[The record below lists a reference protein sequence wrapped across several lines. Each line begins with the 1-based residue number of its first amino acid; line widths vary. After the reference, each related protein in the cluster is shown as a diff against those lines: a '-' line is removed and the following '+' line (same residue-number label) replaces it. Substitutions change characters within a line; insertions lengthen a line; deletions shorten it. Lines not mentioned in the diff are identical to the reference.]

1 MKLETYKQIQRAVAA
16 GMGIV
21 VAVGVVLNNLLLPL
35 TGLTLGMLILFLSR
49 RDVKERVNDERTATI
64 NLKSSQ
70 ATLSITIVTLSLV
83 GLALVMLS
91 RAGYLPYEEMGF
103 QVAMLGLLIMAL
115 KAFFDWYYS
124 NRFGG

>member
-1 MKLETYKQIQRAVAA
+1 MKLESYKQIQRAVAA

-35 TGLTLGMLILFLSR
+35 AGLTLGMLLLFLSR
-49 RDVKERVNDERTATI
+49 TDVKERVSDERTATI
-64 NLKSSQ
+64 NMRSSQ

-83 GLALVMLS
+83 GLAVAMLS
-91 RAGYLPYEEMGF
+91 RAGYLPYEELGF
-103 QVAMLGLLIMAL
+103 QIAMLGLSIMAL
-115 KAFFDWYYS
+115 KAFFDWYYR

>member
-35 TGLTLGMLILFLSR
+35 AGLTLGMLLLFLSR

-64 NLKSSQ
+64 ILMSSQ
-70 ATLSITIVTLSLV
+70 ATLSITIVTLSLA

-91 RAGYLPYEEMGF
+91 RAGYLPYEELGF
-103 QVAMLGLLIMAL
+103 QISTLGLIIMAL
-115 KAFFDWYYS
+115 KAFFDWFYQ